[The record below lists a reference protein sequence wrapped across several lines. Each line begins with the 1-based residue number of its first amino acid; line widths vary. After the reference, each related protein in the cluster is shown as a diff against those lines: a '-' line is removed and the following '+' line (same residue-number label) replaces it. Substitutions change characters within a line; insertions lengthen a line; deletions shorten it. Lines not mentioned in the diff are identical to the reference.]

1 MTSPP
6 TNPGFCMLEIRRFL
20 FGWVLL
26 SSIGA
31 GFSNPCQA
39 EALTG
44 SKASDVRAIALAHGV
59 DAWAEKRRASRH
71 DRMQRIQSRTWQ
83 HLQEAWSPMPEPV
96 RLELQAVLQRFV
108 DAASRQDDAEVI
120 LATWEREL
128 SDQLSEQEART
139 LRAFCESDVGRKMI
153 AATAAGNQAVTR
165 MLNERA
171 DDHINEAYQKLLQE
185 AEAVQQKH
193 MGAERTPGR

>member
-1 MTSPP
+1 MTSLPM
-6 TNPGFCMLEIRRFL
+6 NPGFCMLEVRRFL
-20 FGWVLL
+20 FGLV
-26 SSIGA
+26 
-31 GFSNPCQA
+31 
-39 EALTG
+39 
-44 SKASDVRAIALAHGV
+44 DGV
-59 DAWAEKRRASRH
+59 DAWAETRRASRH
-71 DRMQRIQSRTWQ
+71 VRMQRTLSSTW
-83 HLQEAWSPMPEPV
+83 P
-96 RLELQAVLQRFV
+96 
-108 DAASRQDDAEVI
+108 
-120 LATWEREL
+120 REL
-128 SDQLSEQEART
+128 SDQLSEQEAHT